1 MTKTDDDLVA
11 ILDSVTDAMF
21 RLDRVGVVTMCNRSA
36 QRIVGPAEALV
47 GTRFV
52 NVVVDAHRD
61 AFGRALAHAEAGTP
75 GDNLFLELHRTDGRT
90 VPVMI
95 TLAPDRSA
103 AGAGGGSW
111 VIAHDLTEQG
121 EYQRALAE
129 NERRVRRS
137 EVLAGTGTF
146 VVDAAASVVQW
157 SPGMYTI
164 FGVAPGDFEPSIYGH
179 LELVHPADRRN
190 VEQAFHIALRGGRST
205 ELDHGVLRN
214 DGSVGWV
221 FLAIEPTHDA
231 SGHEIGA
238 SGVCQDVTQRK
249 LAESTMRDA
258 LERERS
264 AAEELRQLDR
274 VKEGFLAT
282 VSHEL
287 RTPLTA
293 ILGFA
298 SLLRDSCPDHDQL
311 LAPIERNASDMHQM
325 VERILDY
332 SRLEAGRVEIEPRP
346 VVLAEWLGEVLE
358 HVQSALAG
366 REVEVDIPADLVVRA
381 DPEALDRIL
390 VNLITN
396 AAKYSEP
403 PAPVR
408 VSGERVGRT
417 VVVSVSD
424 QGPGIDGS
432 HHARIFERFFRV
444 PGPTAAKRGTGVGLA
459 IVRQYVELHGGKI
472 WLDSALGKGTTFHF
486 ELPDGDPM

>member
-1 MTKTDDDLVA
+1 MNKTDDDLFA

-21 RLDRVGVVTMCNRSA
+21 RLDGTGFVTMCNRNA
-36 QRIVGPAEALV
+36 QRIVGPADGLV
-47 GTRFV
+47 GTLFV
-52 NVVVDAHRD
+52 NVVADAHRD
-61 AFGRALAHAEAGTP
+61 TFARALAHAEAGTP
-75 GDNLFLELHRTDGRT
+75 AENLFLDLRGTDDRT

-95 TLAPDRSA
+95 TLTPDRSSA
-103 AGAGGGSW
+103 SGGRGSW
-111 VIAHDLTEQG
+111 VVAHDLTEQG

-164 FGVAPGDFEPSIYGH
+164 FGVEPGQFEPSIYGH
-179 LELVHPADRRN
+179 LELVHPDDRPK
-190 VEQAFHIALRGGRST
+190 VEQAFRIAMGGGRST
-205 ELDHGVLRN
+205 ELDHGVLRA

-221 FLAIEPTHDA
+221 FLAIEPTRDAAGHD
-231 SGHEIGA
+231 IGA
-238 SGVCQDVTQRK
+238 SGVCQDITERK

-298 SLLRDSCPDHDQL
+298 SLLRESCPEHHQL

-346 VVLAEWLGEVLE
+346 VGLADWVTEVLE
-358 HVQSALAG
+358 HVQSELAG
-366 REVEVDIPADLVVRA
+366 RKVEVDIPADLIVRA
-381 DPEALDRIL
+381 DPEALERIL

-403 PAPVR
+403 PGR
-408 VSGERVGRT
+408 IRVGAERDGRE

-424 QGPGIDGS
+424 EGPGIDRE

-444 PGPTAAKRGTGVGLA
+444 PGPTAAKRGSGVGLA

-472 WLDSALGKGTTFHF
+472 WLDSALGEGTTFRF
-486 ELPDGDPM
+486 ELPDGDPT